1 MKILK
6 ILGII
11 IFSIAVLFVALILY
25 ATITDYRP
33 NEKTQVYTSSSPGTL
48 SDSVELNLL
57 IWNIGY
63 SGLDK
68 SMDFF
73 YDGGKQVR
81 TSRRNTVNNL
91 KAVTD
96 FLSSNDTV
104 NFIMLQEVDQRS
116 KRSYRINEM
125 DTIIKSLPGY
135 NACFGM
141 NYDVFFVPLPFT
153 SPMGKVQS
161 GILTLGKTTPASA
174 VRYSFPGNYAWPK
187 SLFMLDR
194 CFLVNRYPLTD
205 GKELVLINTHNSA
218 YDDGSLRKKQME
230 YLKSFLITEYTKG
243 NYIIVGGDWNQ
254 SPAGFR
260 PAYTNHPFDTV
271 NVTYV
276 RPDFM
281 APTWHWLYDKTQ
293 PSNRRVITPWD
304 SVKTETTVI
313 DFYLL
318 SPNVEPLAVHTVDL
332 GFAHSDHQP
341 VLSRVRLLGTSN
353 KNQK

>member
-6 ILGII
+6 IIGII
-11 IFSIAVLFVALILY
+11 IIAIAVIFIFLILY
-25 ATITDYRP
+25 ASVTDYRP
-33 NEKTQVYTSSSPGTL
+33 NEKTQVFTSSSPGTL
-48 SDSVELNLL
+48 SDSAELNLL

-81 TSRRNTVNNL
+81 TSKGNTSNNL
-91 KAVTD
+91 VAVTD
-96 FLSSNDTV
+96 FLKQNDSV
-104 NFIMLQEVDQRS
+104 DFIMLQEVDKHS
-116 KRSYRINEM
+116 KRSYEINEV
-125 DTIIKSLPGY
+125 DTIIKSLSGY

-141 NYDVFFVPLPFT
+141 NYDVFYVPLPFI
-153 SPMGKVQS
+153 SPMGKVKS
-161 GILTLGKTTPASA
+161 GILTLGKTVPFSS

-194 CFLVNRYPLTD
+194 CFLVNRYPLTN

-230 YLKSFLITEYTKG
+230 YLKSFLIKEYTKG

-260 PAYTNHPFDTV
+260 PGYANHPFDTV

-276 RPDFM
+276 SPDFM
-281 APTWHWLYDKTQ
+281 APTWHWLYDKSQ
-293 PSNRRVITPWD
+293 PSNRRVATPYD
-304 SVKTETTVI
+304 PEKTPTTVI

-318 SPNVEPLAVHTVDL
+318 SPNIEPISVHTEDL

-341 VLSRVRLLGTSN
+341 VIARIRLLG
-353 KNQK
+353 KK